1 MLQQHFQAEIAQ
13 LPATQHQFL
22 IGFSGG
28 LDSTAL
34 LLLFAKLREKQPHL
48 QLRAIHIHH
57 GLSAN
62 ADAWVTHCQQICQ
75 QVAIPLIVEQVKVE
89 QHKGIEAGA
98 REARYQA
105 IRKHLLP
112 HEMFATAHHQQDQT
126 ETFFLALKR
135 GSGLAGLGAMQRE
148 STLYCLP
155 LCRPLLTFTR
165 QMLLDYVK
173 QAGCPWVEDESNT
186 DSRYERN
193 FLRHEVLPRL
203 RQRWPHFDDAV
214 QRSAQHCFEQQ
225 QLLNELLQADFESR
239 FDHANRTFNIANFSD
254 FSLLKQKA
262 LLRRWLVACDLPM
275 PSTIQLE
282 QLIQDLLFA
291 QKDRHPQFKLGDKIL
306 RRHQETLFITRA
318 FQEVSKIYFDIQ
330 LNEPIVL
337 PDNLGEFCLHKQ
349 ADHFLA
355 RWTAQGQIRESCLPF
370 TNQPIQLRF
379 SYSGTVK
386 LNEKEPNKDIKKI
399 WQKLN
404 VPVWQRQRIP
414 LIFYADQLKSAVG
427 FFTVCSN

>member
-1 MLQQHFQAEIAQ
+1 MLLTQFQAEIAQ
-13 LPATQHQFL
+13 LPPTQHQFL

-34 LLLFAKLREKQPHL
+34 LLLFAKLREKQPHFM
-48 QLRAIHIHH
+48 LRAIHIHH

-75 QVAIPLIVEQVKVE
+75 QVAIPLIVEQVKID

-98 REARYQA
+98 REGRYQA
-105 IRKHLLP
+105 IRQHLLP
-112 HEMFATAHHQQDQT
+112 NEMFATAHHQQDQT

-173 QAGCPWVEDESNT
+173 QAGCPWVEDESNI

-203 RQRWPHFDDAV
+203 RQRWPHFDNAV

-225 QLLNELLQADFESR
+225 QLLNELLHAEFAQH
-239 FDHANRTFNIANFSD
+239 FDKTERTFQLRD
-254 FSLLKQKA
+254 FATRSQLKQNA
-262 LLRRWLVACDLPM
+262 LLRLWLAQCGLSM
-275 PSTIQLE
+275 PSKVQLT
-282 QLIQDLLFA
+282 QLIQDVILAKSDSQPQFQLGEYCVRRYQDTLYLTPHFA
-291 QKDRHPQFKLGDKIL
+291 DLSSLRLPIHIGETLTLPDHLGTLSLQQQAGQLQVIWSHPQHCFTSIL
-306 RRHQETLFITRA
+306 PLTEDPI
-318 FQEVSKIYFDIQ
+318 EV
-330 LNEPIVL
+330 
-337 PDNLGEFCLHKQ
+337 
-349 ADHFLA
+349 
-355 RWTAQGQIRESCLPF
+355 
-370 TNQPIQLRF
+370 RF
-379 SYSGTVK
+379 RYSGKVRLSPTSA
-386 LNEKEPNKDIKKI
+386 NKDIKKL
-399 WQKLN
+399 WQQHA
-404 VPVWQRQRIP
+404 VPVWLRQRIP
-414 LIFYADQLKSAVG
+414 LIFYADRFKSAVG
-427 FFTVCSN
+427 YFNAI

>member
-75 QVAIPLIVEQVKVE
+75 QVAIPLIVEQVKIE

-105 IRKHLLP
+105 IRNHLLP
-112 HEMFATAHHQQDQT
+112 NEMFATAHHQQDQT

-148 STLYCLP
+148 STVYCLP

-165 QMLLDYVK
+165 QMLLNYVN
-173 QAGCPWVEDESNT
+173 QAGFPWVEDESNT

-193 FLRHEVLPRL
+193 FLRHEILPRL

-225 QLLNELLQADFESR
+225 QLLNELLQPEFAQHVDKAEHTFQLNDFVLLSP
-239 FDHANRTFNIANFSD
+239 
-254 FSLLKQKA
+254 LKQRA
-262 LLRRWLVACDLPM
+262 LLRLWLGQCGLPM
-275 PSTIQLE
+275 PSKVQLC
-282 QLIQDLLFA
+282 QLIQDVIFA
-291 QKDRHPQFKLGDKIL
+291 KSDSQPQFQLGEHYVRRYQDKLYLTPHFADLSSLRLPIQIGETLTLPDHLGTLTLQQHAEQLHITWAHPQ
-306 RRHQETLFITRA
+306 HTLTSLLPLTEERI
-318 FQEVSKIYFDIQ
+318 EV
-330 LNEPIVL
+330 
-337 PDNLGEFCLHKQ
+337 
-349 ADHFLA
+349 
-355 RWTAQGQIRESCLPF
+355 
-370 TNQPIQLRF
+370 RF
-379 SYSGTVK
+379 RYSGKVRLSPTQA
-386 LNEKEPNKDIKKI
+386 NQDIKKL
-399 WQKLN
+399 WQQHG
-404 VPVWQRQRIP
+404 VPVWLRQRIP
-414 LIFYADQLKSAVG
+414 LIFYADEFKSAVG
-427 FFTVCSN
+427 YFNAL